1 MKLFLFKVAQSSNL
15 EKSESLTM
23 EDREEQRNEIPNE
36 EMGKNNR

>member
-15 EKSESLTM
+15 ETSESLTM

-36 EMGKNNR
+36 EMGENNR